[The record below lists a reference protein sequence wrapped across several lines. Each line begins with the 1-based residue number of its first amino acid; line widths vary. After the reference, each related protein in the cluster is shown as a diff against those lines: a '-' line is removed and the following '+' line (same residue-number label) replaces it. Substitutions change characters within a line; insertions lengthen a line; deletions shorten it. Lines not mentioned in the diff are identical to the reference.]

1 MAGRLLPAC
10 QGTDEQVL
18 LGLHQGYCLATG
30 LAMCVRNGAALQDR
44 SLKGGWL
51 VGWVGVCVCGGGGV
65 LVCVLGLCTRAV
77 Y

>member
-51 VGWVGVCVCGGGGV
+51 VGWVGVCVWGGCTGV
-65 LVCVLGLCTRAV
+65 CTRAV

>member
-1 MAGRLLPAC
+1 MQWWQGALGSSHCMAGRLLPAC

-51 VGWVGVCVCGGGGV
+51 VGWVGE
-65 LVCVLGLCTRAV
+65 
-77 Y
+77 

>member
-51 VGWVGVCVCGGGGV
+51 VGWVGGCVCVWGV
-65 LVCVLGLCTRAV
+65 YWCV

>member
-51 VGWVGVCVCGGGGV
+51 VGWVGVCVRGGV

>member
-51 VGWVGVCVCGGGGV
+51 VGWVCVCVWWGGV

>member
-51 VGWVGVCVCGGGGV
+51 VGWVGVCVCVGGGTGV
-65 LVCVLGLCTRAV
+65 CTRAV
-77 Y
+77 H

>member
-51 VGWVGVCVCGGGGV
+51 VGWVCVCVVVGGV

>member
-51 VGWVGVCVCGGGGV
+51 VGCVCVCVVVVGV

>member
-51 VGWVGVCVCGGGGV
+51 VGWVGVCVVVVGV

>member
-44 SLKGGWL
+44 SLKWGL
-51 VGWVGVCVCGGGGV
+51 VGWVGGCVCVGGGCTGV
-65 LVCVLGLCTRAV
+65 CTRAV

>member
-51 VGWVGVCVCGGGGV
+51 VGWVGVCVVVGGV

>member
-44 SLKGGWL
+44 SLKRGL
-51 VGWVGVCVCGGGGV
+51 VGWVGVCVCGGGCTGV
-65 LVCVLGLCTRAV
+65 CARAV